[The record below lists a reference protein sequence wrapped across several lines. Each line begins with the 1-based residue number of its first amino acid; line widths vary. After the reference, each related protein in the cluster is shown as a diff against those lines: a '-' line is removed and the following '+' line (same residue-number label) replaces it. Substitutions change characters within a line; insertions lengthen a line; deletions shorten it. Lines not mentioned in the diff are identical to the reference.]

1 MKIIITVI
9 ATIAGLIVLGLAAV
23 LSGITNVS
31 AENQDKGLVKWVLST
46 ASDRSIERHAK
57 GIDVPPLG
65 DSAQVAMGFEHYQ
78 EMCVTCHGA
87 PGVDRSEIGK
97 GLNPHAPNL
106 SKSTGDMSDAEL
118 YWVLKN
124 GIKMTGM
131 PSFGKTHSEEQLWA
145 MVSFVKKLPEMTEEQ
160 YQTYVSAHPEGE
172 GMEMEE
178 HEHQHEHE
186 HN

>member
-1 MKIIITVI
+1 
-9 ATIAGLIVLGLAAV
+9 
-23 LSGITNVS
+23 
-31 AENQDKGLVKWVLST
+31 
-46 ASDRSIERHAK
+46 
-57 GIDVPPLG
+57 
-65 DSAQVAMGFEHYQ
+65 MGFEHYQ

>member
-1 MKIIITVI
+1 MKVLITVV
-9 ATIAGLIVLGLAAV
+9 ATIVILVVLGLV
-23 LSGITNVS
+23 FVFSGISNVS
-31 AENQDKGLVKWVLST
+31 AENQDSGLVKWILSA
-46 ASDRSIERHAK
+46 ASDNSIERHSK
-57 GIDVPPLG
+57 GIEVPALG

-106 SKSTGDMSDAEL
+106 SRSITDLSDAEL
-118 YWVLKN
+118 YWILKN

-145 MVSFVKKLPEMTEEQ
+145 MVSFVKKLPGMTEDQ
-160 YQTYVSAHPEGE
+160 YQAYKAASSEDE
-172 GMEMEE
+172 EMEIEMEMEE
-178 HEHQHEHE
+178 HNHEH
-186 HN
+186 

>member
-1 MKIIITVI
+1 MKIIITVV
-9 ATIAGLIVLGLAAV
+9 ATIVVLIILGLATV
-23 LSGITNVS
+23 LSGVTNVS

-57 GIDVPPLG
+57 GIEVPVLG

-87 PGVDRSEIGK
+87 PGVDRSEIGE

-106 SKSTGDMSDAEL
+106 SKSITDMSDAEL

-131 PSFGKTHSEEQLWA
+131 PSFGKTHTEEQLWA
-145 MVSFVKKLPEMTEEQ
+145 MVSFVKKLPGMTDEQ
-160 YQTYVSAHPEGE
+160 YQAFKSANPENE
-172 GMEMEE
+172 EMEMEMEE
-178 HEHQHEHE
+178 HEHDHEH
-186 HN
+186 

>member
-9 ATIAGLIVLGLAAV
+9 ATVVVLIVLGLATV
-23 LSGITNVS
+23 LSGVSNVS
-31 AENQDKGLVKWVLST
+31 AENQDRGLVRWVLST

-65 DSAQVAMGFEHYQ
+65 DSAQVAMGFQHYQ

-87 PGVDRSEIGK
+87 PGEDRSEIGK

-106 SKSTGDMSDAEL
+106 ARSITDMSDAEL

-131 PSFGKTHSEEQLWA
+131 PSFGKTHNEEQLWA
-145 MVSFVKKLPEMTEEQ
+145 MVSFVKKLPGMTDEQ
-160 YQTYVSAHPEGE
+160 YQAYESAYPENE
-172 GMEMEE
+172 EMEMEE
-178 HEHQHEHE
+178 HEHDREHE
-186 HN
+186 H